1 MYTIESKVKAALR
14 CNNCKDK
21 KLDCNENC
29 EKYILYCKAYE
40 RAMNILENP
49 TLGIPRWACK
59 GCTERKPLCHSTC
72 YDYLVSKAYR
82 ELVNERAQK
91 EKNSRYNSTCFWYAG
106 ISDKS

>member
-1 MYTIESKVKAALR
+1 
-14 CNNCKDK
+14 
-21 KLDCNENC
+21 
-29 EKYILYCKAYE
+29 
-40 RAMNILENP
+40 MNILENP

-106 ISDKS
+106 ISDKC